1 MPMKKSNLSNEKQ
14 QKKQQQI
21 RASKANEEFASEFE
35 YSSGQQ
41 LYEQDFGIV
50 DSKVNAK
57 NSERS
62 AWN

>member
-1 MPMKKSNLSNEKQ
+1 MPMKKSNLSNEKL
-14 QKKQQQI
+14 QKKQQL
-21 RASKANEEFASEFE
+21 RSSKAKEEFASEFE

>member
-1 MPMKKSNLSNEKQ
+1 MPIKKSNLSNEKV
-14 QKKQQQI
+14 QKKQQI
-21 RASKANEEFASEFE
+21 RSSKKNEEFASEFE